1 MIEKLTY
8 FYYLAKVHIFISK
21 GKVNYFDFSSD
32 FKFFF
37 LRKVFITDIIG
48 TIFTI
53 KNFVSCSYF
62 YQRYFKLKQHS
73 MNENSVFTSNE

>member
-8 FYYLAKVHIFISK
+8 FYYLAKVHIFMSK

-37 LRKVFITDIIG
+37 KKSIYNYIIG

-62 YQRYFKLKQHS
+62 YQRYFKLK
-73 MNENSVFTSNE
+73 

>member
-8 FYYLAKVHIFISK
+8 FYYLAKVHIFMSE

-37 LRKVFITDIIG
+37 KESIYNWYYWNHFHD
-48 TIFTI
+48 
-53 KNFVSCSYF
+53 
-62 YQRYFKLKQHS
+62 
-73 MNENSVFTSNE
+73 

>member
-1 MIEKLTY
+1 MSE
-8 FYYLAKVHIFISK
+8 

-37 LRKVFITDIIG
+37 KKSIYNYIIG

-53 KNFVSCSYF
+53 KNFVSYSYF